1 MSLTAELA
9 EQRRL
14 ILLATLCEATDYELN
29 ENSLK
34 MILDHQGHHVTQD
47 VRRADLHW
55 LEEQGLIRI
64 EKLNG
69 ADGELWKAHL
79 TGNGED
85 VANGAR
91 HPGVARPR
99 AH

>member
-1 MSLTAELA
+1 MSLTAALA

-14 ILLATLCEATDYELN
+14 LILVTLCEATDYELN

-34 MILDHQGHHVTQD
+34 LVMDSEGHHVTQD
-47 VRRADLHW
+47 TRRADLDW
-55 LEEQGLIRI
+55 LEQQGLIRV
-64 EKLNG
+64 EKLPVSG
-69 ADGELWKAHL
+69 GVLWKAHL
-79 TGNGED
+79 MGNGED

-91 HPGVARPR
+91 FPGVARPR